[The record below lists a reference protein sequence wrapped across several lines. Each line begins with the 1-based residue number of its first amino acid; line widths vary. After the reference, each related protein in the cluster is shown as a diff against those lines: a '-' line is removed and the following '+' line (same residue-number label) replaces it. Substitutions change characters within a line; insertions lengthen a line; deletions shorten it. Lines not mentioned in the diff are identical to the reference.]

1 MQILYSIVSYTS
13 IVLIHHV
20 HFYMVLL
27 VMYSNLN
34 LLEISYSPWMFELNI
49 LYFMLKVV
57 LMVVETWKHGCTSSI
72 KLCFGVMKSMA
83 FNTIL

>member
-1 MQILYSIVSYTS
+1 MLKHQVKCEVSLVCNYAILYSIVSYAT

-34 LLEISYSPWMFELNI
+34 LLEISCSLWMFELNM
-49 LYFMLKVV
+49 LYFMLSVY
-57 LMVVETWKHGCTSSI
+57 LSSS
-72 KLCFGVMKSMA
+72 CVTGV
-83 FNTIL
+83 